1 MQRAKKPENTEE
13 NDIMA
18 RSNRQ
23 SKILEIIQQNEIE
36 TQDELV
42 NALRALNFD
51 ITQAT
56 ISRDIKELGLIK
68 IMSENKK
75 YKYAYV
81 DSSEQQMSSK
91 YTGIFKESVISI
103 KPVNNLVVLKTLK
116 GLSSAISSMIDK
128 MALKQVLGSVYGDET
143 VMVICDSNQSCIEV
157 YDKLNQS
164 ISA

>member
-1 MQRAKKPENTEE
+1 MHKAKKPENTEE

-36 TQDELV
+36 TQDGLV

-68 IMSENKK
+68 IMSDSKK

-81 DSSEQQMSSK
+81 DSTEQQMSSK
-91 YTGIFKESVISI
+91 FTSIFKESVISI
-103 KPVNNLVVLKTLK
+103 KPVNNLVVVKTLK
-116 GLSSAISSMIDK
+116 GISSAISSMIDK
-128 MALKQVLGSVYGDET
+128 MAIKQVMGCVYGDET
-143 VMVICDSNQSCIEV
+143 VMVICESNESAISVC
-157 YDKLNQS
+157 DKLNES
-164 ISA
+164 M